1 MRKEVQIEL
10 TQFLQS
16 ALRAPLE
23 TRVTLYETLE
33 MKLEYSNTNHKTIE
47 NSNTSSNSNSSSSS
61 SSSSRSNSSSSSSS
75 SSSSFSGGG
84 SGNVGG
90 GGVLG
95 LEAAQRLRRSLW
107 LRLNEFILS
116 SKDEEEE
123 DDQDDDQDD
132 DIDDEQV
139 TLDLHIAKCF
149 EKVIR
154 PTIVTTTTKR
164 KKNKTMKDLVMVRQ
178 RESPGG
184 ILRLLISIDRNLD
197 QTTKKMKRLISSFTK
212 MLLNGHHIGK

>member
-47 NSNTSSNSNSSSSS
+47 NSNTS
-61 SSSSRSNSSSSSSS
+61 NSSSSSSS
-75 SSSSFSGGG
+75 SSSSNSSSSSSSSSGFGGGG

-116 SKDEEEE
+116 SKEEEEEE
-123 DDQDDDQDD
+123 DDDNDNDNDDDQ
-132 DIDDEQV
+132 DDEQV

-184 ILRLLISIDRNLD
+184 ILRLLISIDRHLD

>member
-47 NSNTSSNSNSSSSS
+47 NSNTSSNSNSSSS

>member
-1 MRKEVQIEL
+1 MVH
-10 TQFLQS
+10 
-16 ALRAPLE
+16 PL
-23 TRVTLYETLE
+23 LIWF
-33 MKLEYSNTNHKTIE
+33 TN
-47 NSNTSSNSNSSSSS
+47 SSGGSSSSSSSNSSSSS
-61 SSSSRSNSSSSSSS
+61 SSSNSSNSSSSSSS
-75 SSSSFSGGG
+75 G
-84 SGNVGG
+84 SGSTGG

-116 SKDEEEE
+116 SKEEEE
-123 DDQDDDQDD
+123 DDDNDNDNDDDQ
-132 DIDDEQV
+132 DDEQV

-184 ILRLLISIDRNLD
+184 ILRLLISIDRHLD

>member
-1 MRKEVQIEL
+1 M
-10 TQFLQS
+10 
-16 ALRAPLE
+16 
-23 TRVTLYETLE
+23 
-33 MKLEYSNTNHKTIE
+33 
-47 NSNTSSNSNSSSSS
+47 
-61 SSSSRSNSSSSSSS
+61 
-75 SSSSFSGGG
+75 
-84 SGNVGG
+84 
-90 GGVLG
+90 G

-123 DDQDDDQDD
+123 EDDDNDNDNDDDQ
-132 DIDDEQV
+132 DDEQV

-184 ILRLLISIDRNLD
+184 ILRLLISIDRHLD